1 MNDHLLILA
10 GLGTATLLMAW
21 LPSISQRIRVSYPI
35 IILLVGFV
43 IYWLDVPLGWPDP
56 LWEDK
61 AVMTISEAIVIISLM
76 GGGLKIGRSF
86 DLKKWQI
93 PLRLIG
99 ITMPLCIAAV
109 FLIGYYWLGLPFAAA
124 ILLAAVMAPTD
135 PVLASEV
142 QLEGPEEIVKT
153 DMADEAGEDDHNAE
167 EEQAMAQT
175 EEGLIRFSITGEAGI
190 NDGLAYPFTF
200 MAILVYQAGSWE
212 AFDFWAWLGDKFFLK
227 ILIGVAFG
235 YAAGRLLAWLL
246 VVLPETVH
254 IRTRDGFI
262 ALSATLATYGF
273 AELLHGYG
281 FLAVFVA
288 GLTLRYEERLHQE
301 FKGRL
306 HKFVEETERLLL
318 VLWLIFFGG
327 SLLNGLLGFVDWRT
341 WAFAVVLILVIRPLT
356 GLLAL
361 VGCNLPFRDK
371 LPISFFGIRG
381 IGSVFY
387 LSWAFVQVPDFPMRE
402 ELYSTVGA
410 VILLSILIHGFSAPF
425 LSNWL
430 GKYAERKPEV
440 MK

>member
-1 MNDHLLILA
+1 MTDHLLILA

-21 LPSISQRIRVSYPI
+21 LPSISQRIRISYPI

-43 IYWLDVPLGWPDP
+43 IYWLDIPLGWPDP
-56 LWEDK
+56 FWPDK
-61 AVMTISEAIVIISLM
+61 WVMTISEAIVIISLM
-76 GGGLKIGRSF
+76 GGGLKIGRNF
-86 DLKKWQI
+86 DWKIWRI

-99 ITMPLCIAAV
+99 ITMPLCLAAV
-109 FLIGYYWLGLPFAAA
+109 FGIGYFWLGLPFAAA

-135 PVLASEV
+135 PVLAAEV
-142 QLEGPEEIVKT
+142 QLEGPEEIVQT
-153 DMADEAGEDDHNAE
+153 DHQDEEGKDDHNAE
-167 EEQAMAQT
+167 EEKAMAET
-175 EEGLIRFSITGEAGI
+175 EEGLIRFAITGEAGI

-200 MAILVYQAGSWE
+200 MAILVFQAGGWE

-246 VVLPETVH
+246 VVLPETVN

-262 ALSATLATYGF
+262 ALSATLAVYGF

-281 FLAVFVA
+281 FLAVFVT
-288 GLTLRYEERLHQE
+288 GLTLRYEERLHHE

-318 VLWLIFFGG
+318 VLWLILFGG
-327 SLLNGLLGFVDWRT
+327 SILNGLLSFVDWRI
-341 WAFAVVLILVIRPLT
+341 WVFAVVLILVIRPLA
-356 GLLAL
+356 GLIAF
-361 VGCNLPFRDK
+361 VGCDIPFRDK

-402 ELYSTVGA
+402 ELYGIVGA
-410 VILLSILIHGFSAPF
+410 VILVSIIVHGLSAPF
-425 LSNWL
+425 LTNWL
-430 GKYAERKPEV
+430 GKYAARKPESL
-440 MK
+440 K

>member
-1 MNDHLLILA
+1 MSDHLVILA
-10 GLGTATLLMAW
+10 TLGTATLLMAW
-21 LPSISQRIRVSYPI
+21 LPSISQRLRVSYPI
-35 IILLVGFV
+35 IILLIGLL
-43 IYWLDVPLGWPDP
+43 IYWFGIPLAGPTALDNDLQI
-56 LWEDK
+56 
-61 AVMTISEAIVIISLM
+61 MTISEAIVIISLM

-86 DLKKWQI
+86 DWKKWVI
-93 PLRLIG
+93 PVRLIG
-99 ITMPLCIAAV
+99 ITMPLCLLAVLAA
-109 FLIGYYWLGLPFAAA
+109 GYFWLGLPLAAA

-135 PVLASEV
+135 PVLAAEV

-153 DMADEAGEDDHNAE
+153 DPGDDKGDADHNAK
-167 EEQAMAQT
+167 EEQLMAKT

-200 MAILVYQAGSWE
+200 MAILVFQAGSWE

-235 YAAGRLLAWLL
+235 YAVGKLLGWLL
-246 VVLPETVH
+246 VELPETVH

-262 ALSATLATYGF
+262 ALSATLATYAF

-281 FLAVFVA
+281 FLAVFVT
-288 GLTLRYEERLHQE
+288 GLTLRYEERLHHE

-327 SLLNGLLGFVDWRT
+327 AIFNGLLANVDWQIWVFAVILIFVVRPLAGLA
-341 WAFAVVLILVIRPLT
+341 AFA
-356 GLLAL
+356 GLAL
-361 VGCNLPFRDK
+361 PLRDR
-371 LPISFFGIRG
+371 LPISYFGIRG

-387 LSWAFVQVPDFPMRE
+387 LSWAFVQVPDFPMRD
-402 ELYSTVGA
+402 ELYGIVGV
-410 VILLSILIHGFSAPF
+410 VILVSLVAHGLSAPF
-425 LSNWL
+425 LSKWL

-440 MK
+440 LD

>member
-21 LPSISQRIRVSYPI
+21 LPSISRRIRVSYPI
-35 IILLVGFV
+35 IILLIGFV
-43 IYWLDVPLGWPDP
+43 IYWLKLPLGWPDP
-56 LWEDK
+56 LWDD
-61 AVMTISEAIVIISLM
+61 AWVMYISEAIVIISLM
-76 GGGLKIGRSF
+76 GGGLKIGRNF
-86 DLKKWQI
+86 DWQI
-93 PLRLIG
+93 WRVPLRLIG
-99 ITMPLCIAAV
+99 ITMPLCILAV
-109 FLIGYYWLGLPFAAA
+109 LGIGYFWLGLPLAAA

-135 PVLASEV
+135 PVLAAEV

-153 DMADEAGEDDHNAE
+153 DHADEAGEADHNAE
-167 EEQAMAQT
+167 EEEEMAET
-175 EEGLIRFSITGEAGI
+175 EEGLIRFAITGEAGI

-200 MAILVYQAGSWE
+200 MAILVFEAGSWE

-227 ILIGVAFG
+227 IAIGVGFG
-235 YAAGRLLAWLL
+235 YVVGRLLAWLL
-246 VVLPETVH
+246 VALPEVTN

-262 ALSATLATYGF
+262 ALSATLATYGA

-281 FLAVFVA
+281 FLAVFVV
-288 GLTLRYEERLHQE
+288 GLTLRYEEKLHQE

-306 HKFVEETERLLL
+306 HRFVEETERLLL

-327 SLLNGLLGFVDWRT
+327 SVLNGLLSFVDWRA
-341 WAFAVVLILVIRPLT
+341 WVFAALLILVIRPLT
-356 GLLAL
+356 GLLAFT
-361 VGCNLPFRDK
+361 GSKLPFRDR

-402 ELYSTVGA
+402 ELYSIVGA
-410 VILLSILIHGFSAPF
+410 VILMSIVVHGLSAPF
-425 LSNWL
+425 LTNWL

-440 MK
+440 VD